1 MFRDPAKFCAPPT
14 VTNGQSRLVVVRYM
28 ENHPEL
34 LHLPFVKLAFD
45 AIRRRGLAGDVGC
58 VNPGRLAD
66 ARLRES

>member
-1 MFRDPAKFCAPPT
+1 M
-14 VTNGQSRLVVVRYM
+14 VVVRYM